1 MDIIICIFGIK
12 EKTIIMEKCDENL
25 EQFLK
30 KRNAAFQIEEI
41 KKIFIDLNE
50 LS

>member
-1 MDIIICIFGIK
+1 MKYYGDYQIIK

-25 EQFLK
+25 EQFLI
-30 KRNAAFQIEEI
+30 KRNVAFQIEEI
-41 KKIFIDLNE
+41 KKIFIDLNG